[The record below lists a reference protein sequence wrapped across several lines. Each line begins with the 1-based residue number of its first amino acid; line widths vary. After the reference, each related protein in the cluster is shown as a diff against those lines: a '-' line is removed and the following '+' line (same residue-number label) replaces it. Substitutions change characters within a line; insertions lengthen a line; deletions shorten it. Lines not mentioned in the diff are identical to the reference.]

1 MFFYVYILQSI
12 KDRKLYVGCT
22 NDLRRRL
29 KEHNEKQSCSTKS
42 RAPFELVY
50 YEAYRNRKDAEKREC
65 FFKTGWGRNYV
76 KKLLEYEFSAKI

>member
-12 KDRKLYVGCT
+12 KDGKLYIGCS

-29 KEHNEKQSCSTKS
+29 KEHNEGLSISTKS
-42 RAPFELVY
+42 RTPFELIY
-50 YEAYRNRKDAEKREC
+50 YEAYRNRKDAEKRER
-65 FFKTGWGRNYV
+65 FFKTGWGRGYV